1 MASAKDPSVAGFKS
15 VVCYRTGLDVSAV
28 PDPAAEAAALLRVG
42 IYKQLQSNVPLRLAD
57 KPLNDLVVRTTLEVA
72 AEYNKPGMVP
82 FLFPSDSVKCP
93 FFVRLL
99 TFTPL
104 AVQFHTGLG
113 DADITLTRASPAHLQ
128 PLIAA
133 NPRTIF
139 VLLHASYPYMREG
152 GYLTAVYKNV
162 YFDIGEVFP
171 AVSRGGQEA
180 LIRQVLE
187 LAPTNKIMWSSELF
201 LIASLSVGWKLR
213 GLIARSHCRTGDG
226 HWWPETYYLGSI
238 QARRALASVRIYVP
252 ICLVGRVGT
261 TLNEVIYPSRCC
273 KTLSKQTNS
282 ERRRQQGLLKT
293 SYFIR
298 RIGFTTSIWSRCI
311 HLIDLV
317 WRNSGAKFGG
327 ATIVSVR
334 VRCIL
339 R

>member
-93 FFVRLL
+93 FLVRLL

-133 NPRTIF
+133 NPRTTF

-171 AVSRGGQEA
+171 AVSRSGQEA

-213 GLIARSHCRTGDG
+213 GLIARSHR
-226 HWWPETYYLGSI
+226 
-238 QARRALASVRIYVP
+238 
-252 ICLVGRVGT
+252 
-261 TLNEVIYPSRCC
+261 
-273 KTLSKQTNS
+273 
-282 ERRRQQGLLKT
+282 
-293 SYFIR
+293 
-298 RIGFTTSIWSRCI
+298 
-311 HLIDLV
+311 
-317 WRNSGAKFGG
+317 
-327 ATIVSVR
+327 
-334 VRCIL
+334 
-339 R
+339 